1 MGLKIRAGL
10 AFGGLIMSYFFGLS
24 GLSGIAS
31 HLDSTGNILVDIA
44 DGVGLV
50 SKVSSLFFRAG
61 SCIFFFGAGRV
72 LAGPLN
78 LKRVGSRVLKNLLW
92 SSFSSKYH
100 TNRS

>member
-50 SKVSSLFFRAG
+50 SKVLYYISMRNVYLCRE
-61 SCIFFFGAGRV
+61 IM
-72 LAGPLN
+72 
-78 LKRVGSRVLKNLLW
+78 
-92 SSFSSKYH
+92 
-100 TNRS
+100 

>member
-50 SKVSSLFFRAG
+50 SKVLIYYIGMRNVYL
-61 SCIFFFGAGRV
+61 CREI
-72 LAGPLN
+72 N
-78 LKRVGSRVLKNLLW
+78 
-92 SSFSSKYH
+92 
-100 TNRS
+100 

>member
-50 SKVSSLFFRAG
+50 SKVIYIILVWEM
-61 SCIFFFGAGRV
+61 CIYV
-72 LAGPLN
+72 EI
-78 LKRVGSRVLKNLLW
+78 
-92 SSFSSKYH
+92 
-100 TNRS
+100 

>member
-50 SKVSSLFFRAG
+50 SKVIYIIGMRNVYLFMRNN
-61 SCIFFFGAGRV
+61 ITT
-72 LAGPLN
+72 L
-78 LKRVGSRVLKNLLW
+78 
-92 SSFSSKYH
+92 
-100 TNRS
+100 

>member
-50 SKVSSLFFRAG
+50 SKVLIYYIGMRNVYL
-61 SCIFFFGAGRV
+61 CREIMY
-72 LAGPLN
+72 LTTL
-78 LKRVGSRVLKNLLW
+78 
-92 SSFSSKYH
+92 
-100 TNRS
+100 